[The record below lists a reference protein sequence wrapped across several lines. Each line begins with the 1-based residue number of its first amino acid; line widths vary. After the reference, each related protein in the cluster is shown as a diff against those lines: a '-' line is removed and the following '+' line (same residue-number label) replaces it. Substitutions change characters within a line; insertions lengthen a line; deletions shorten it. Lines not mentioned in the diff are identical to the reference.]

1 MQDAEDKLWSLSEA
15 DTDLKDL
22 KELMELIPAVTLG
35 MWTNGQEEALF
46 QVERTRFEVRAK
58 PLGVWPVPGDR

>member
-1 MQDAEDKLWSLSEA
+1 
-15 DTDLKDL
+15 
-22 KELMELIPAVTLG
+22 